1 MDLFTF
7 LQAVNAE
14 ITPTKCKIHL
24 AVWNGE
30 QNPLDV
36 YLAGDFE
43 EWQSYQSK
51 RNFNREYIVSLIQLP
66 EHDTWLLAGIY
77 ESISDTWNEDHYDY
91 TTKLVPEFESYY
103 GRLKVSFTRSGR
115 QSYLIAENW
124 SESIVVK
131 EITAQRVVVESF
143 QGYQQ
148 TSLSK
153 THLDI
158 IVKHQISDWRSALS
172 SVSGIYLIT
181 DLATGKLYVG
191 SATGEYGLWQRW
203 CDYSY
208 TGHGGN
214 NQLYILLNDKG
225 MTYAD
230 NFQYSILEIADTH
243 KTKDEILARESYWK
257 NVLASRQFGYN
268 DN

>member
-7 LQAVNAE
+7 LQAVNAK

>member
-131 EITAQRVVVESF
+131 EIIAQRVVVESF

>member
-1 MDLFTF
+1 MELFTF
-7 LQAVNAE
+7 LQAVNPE
-14 ITPTKCKIHL
+14 IIPTKCKIHL
-24 AVWNGE
+24 AVWNGH

-36 YLAGDFE
+36 YLAGGFE
-43 EWQSYQSK
+43 EWQSWQSK
-51 RNFNREYIVSLIQLP
+51 KNFNRDYIVSLIQLP
-66 EHDTWLLAGIY
+66 EPNTWLFAGVY
-77 ESISDTWNEDHYDY
+77 ESVSSIWNEDHYDY
-91 TTKLVPEFESYY
+91 TTKSIPEFESYS

-124 SESIVVK
+124 SENIVVK
-131 EITAQRVVVESF
+131 EITAQKVAVESF
-143 QGYQQ
+143 QGYQH

-153 THLDI
+153 AHLDI
-158 IVKHQISDWRSALS
+158 IVRQQISDWRSALS

-191 SATGEYGLWQRW
+191 SATGENGLWQRW

-208 TGHGGN
+208 SGHGGN
-214 NQLYILLNDKG
+214 NQLYSLLSEKG
-225 MTYAD
+225 MKYAD

-243 KTKDEILARESYWK
+243 KAKDEILAREAYWK
-257 NVLASRQFGYN
+257 NVLASKQFGYN

>member
-131 EITAQRVVVESF
+131 EITAQRLVVES
-143 QGYQQ
+143 
-148 TSLSK
+148 SK
-153 THLDI
+153 DI
-158 IVKHQISDWRSALS
+158 
-172 SVSGIYLIT
+172 
-181 DLATGKLYVG
+181 
-191 SATGEYGLWQRW
+191 
-203 CDYSY
+203 
-208 TGHGGN
+208 
-214 NQLYILLNDKG
+214 
-225 MTYAD
+225 
-230 NFQYSILEIADTH
+230 
-243 KTKDEILARESYWK
+243 
-257 NVLASRQFGYN
+257 SRQASPRPTLISSLNTKLVTGAPPYQVYQVFT
-268 DN
+268 